1 MGRET
6 RRFLIQLLGFAF
18 VLELILVPAI
28 RYWPD
33 IEEYIVG
40 IKKLVPFLKG
50 KNFVGML
57 EVLGVEGYVIAQHFF
72 KGCMVLGIPA
82 AVLFAMGAVAG
93 EAHRGTLEIWLAR
106 PLSRTRLLLE
116 RWLAGAVAIVV
127 PVFATSLSLP
137 WLLAQVDESMAWK
150 PILLCSLHASSL
162 LLATYSMTF
171 LASTFGRRPVLI
183 AFSMLSFMVAQAALY
198 IVEGVTHWSLY
209 RLVDIPEYVKIFE
222 TGSLDYTR
230 VGPLLAATVLFV
242 SAALI
247 AFRRRV
253 P

>member
-6 RRFLIQLLGFAF
+6 RRFLIQMLGFAF

-28 RYWPD
+28 LYWPD
-33 IEEYIVG
+33 FEENIGAV
-40 IKKLVPFLKG
+40 KKLVPFLKG

-57 EVLGVEGYVIAQHFF
+57 EVLGIEGYVIAQHFF

-93 EAHRGTLEIWLAR
+93 EAQRGTLEIWLAR
-106 PLSRTRLLLE
+106 PISRNRLLLE
-116 RWLAGAVAIVV
+116 RWLSGAAAVVV
-127 PVFATSLSLP
+127 PVFATSLTLP
-137 WLLAQVDESMAWK
+137 WLLAQVEESVPFK
-150 PILLCSLHASSL
+150 PILLSSVHASSL
-162 LLATYSMTF
+162 LLAAYSATF
-171 LASTFGRRPVLI
+171 LASTLGRRPVLI

-222 TGSLDYTR
+222 DQRLDWTR
-230 VGPLLAATVLFV
+230 VGPLLGTAALLL
-242 SAALI
+242 SLSLI

>member
-1 MGRET
+1 MGRELK
-6 RRFLIQLLGFAF
+6 RFLVQMLGFAF

-28 RYWPD
+28 LYWPD
-33 IEEYIVG
+33 FEKNIG
-40 IKKLVPFLKG
+40 SLKKLVPFLKG
-50 KNFVGML
+50 KDFVGML

-106 PLSRTRLLLE
+106 PLSRNRLLLE

-137 WLLAQVDESMAWK
+137 WLLSQVGESMAWK
-150 PILLCSLHASSL
+150 PILLCSVHASSL
-162 LLATYSMTF
+162 LLAAYSMTF
-171 LASTFGRRPVLI
+171 LASTLGRRPVLI

-222 TGSLDYTR
+222 TGNLDFTR
-230 VGPLLAATVLFV
+230 IGPLLIASAVFV
-242 SAALI
+242 AAALL